1 VSKHWKPGKKTVE
14 LQAEVRPS
22 RIRRQPPPV
31 EKKKPQALTPE
42 LELWGGASGITLFA
56 VAIAVLI
63 LAISAATVGLF
74 AGDQTAQHERFGS
87 CYDGAGPNCV
97 IDGGAIRLAG
107 ERVDIAGLQAPEIE
121 APRCPEEQRLG
132 AKTVERLI
140 QLLNS
145 GKVTAGPAF
154 RDQFG
159 RDVRRVQVEG
169 EDVAG
174 TLISAGLARK
184 ARSGRANWCG

>member
-1 VSKHWKPGKKTVE
+1 
-14 LQAEVRPS
+14 
-22 RIRRQPPPV
+22 
-31 EKKKPQALTPE
+31 
-42 LELWGGASGITLFA
+42 
-56 VAIAVLI
+56 
-63 LAISAATVGLF
+63 
-74 AGDQTAQHERFGS
+74 
-87 CYDGAGPNCV
+87 
-97 IDGGAIRLAG
+97 
-107 ERVDIAGLQAPEIE
+107 VDIAGLQAPEIE

-154 RDQFG
+154 RDQLG
-159 RDVRRVQVEG
+159 RDVRKVQVDG

-184 ARSGRANWCG
+184 TRSGRANWCS